1 MINTFKNINAYEL
14 RRFIKVILL
23 LLAVLIS
30 ILTLFLS
37 QRLVQKIAVEET
49 KKMEIWAD
57 AERVLSDPNSEGD
70 LGFHLKIVQSN
81 ETIPAILV
89 SESDRIIQYINL
101 TEKEQI
107 ISESKL
113 KEKIAE
119 FAAEHDPIL
128 IPIDENTV
136 FRVYYGKSSVLR
148 QLEYYPYVVLAIVA
162 LFVFVSY
169 SAFSF
174 STRSEQNQVWV
185 GLAKETAHQLGTP
198 ISSLMG
204 WVECIENDIIP
215 DNAADEM
222 KKDIDR
228 LQIITE
234 RFSKI
239 GSTPVL
245 EIANIN
251 LVLETSLKYLSNRIS
266 NSVDFQWKLYPK
278 PVMVNI
284 NVNLFNWVIENVV
297 KNSVD
302 AMEGKGRLRV
312 EVNFRNNLAFI
323 DVIDNG
329 KGIPRNQTKDIFK
342 PGFTTKKRGWG
353 LGLSLA
359 KRIVEDYHKGQIFV
373 KESHAFDKTV
383 IRIILKCNN
392 LE

>member
-1 MINTFKNINAYEL
+1 MIKIFKNINAYEL

-57 AERVLSDPNSEGD
+57 AERVLSDPDSEGD

-101 TEKEQI
+101 TEKEQV

-113 KEKIAE
+113 REKIAE
-119 FAAEHDPIL
+119 FSVEHDPIL
-128 IPIDENTV
+128 IPIDENTI

-215 DNAADEM
+215 DNAAAEM

-245 EIANIN
+245 EVANIN
-251 LVLETSLKYLSNRIS
+251 LVLEASLTYLSNRIS
-266 NSVDFQWKLYPK
+266 STVDFQWKLYPK

-284 NVNLFNWVIENVV
+284 NINLFNWVIENVV

-302 AMEGKGRLRV
+302 AMEGKGKLRV
-312 EVNFRNNLAFI
+312 EVNYRNHLVYI

-329 KGIPRNQTKDIFK
+329 KGISRNQTKDIFK

-373 KESHAFDKTV
+373 KESHAFEKTV
-383 IRIILKCNN
+383 IRIILKCNTEN
-392 LE
+392 

>member
-1 MINTFKNINAYEL
+1 VINTFKNINAYEL

-37 QRLVQKIAVEET
+37 QRLVKKIATEET

-101 TEKEQI
+101 SDQEQV

-113 KEKIAE
+113 REKITE
-119 FAAEHDPIL
+119 FAVEHNPIL

-136 FRVYYGKSSVLR
+136 YRVYYGKSSVLR

-215 DNAADEM
+215 DNAAHEM

-239 GSTPVL
+239 GSAPVL
-245 EIANIN
+245 EVANIN
-251 LVLETSLKYLSNRIS
+251 LVLENSLTYLSNRIS

-278 PVMVNI
+278 PILVDL

-302 AMEGKGRLRV
+302 AMEGKGILKV
-312 EVNFRNNLAFI
+312 EVNYRNSLAFI

-329 KGIPRNQTKDIFK
+329 KGISRNQTKDIFK

-373 KESHAFDKTV
+373 KESHAYEKTV
-383 IRIILKCNN
+383 IRIILKCDK
-392 LE
+392 LI

>member
-1 MINTFKNINAYEL
+1 VISTFKNINAYEL

-101 TEKEQI
+101 SEKEQI
-107 ISESKL
+107 VSESKL
-113 KEKIAE
+113 REKIAE
-119 FAAEHDPIL
+119 FATEHDPIL

-148 QLEYYPYVVLAIVA
+148 QLEYYPYVVLGIVA

-204 WVECIENDIIP
+204 WVECIENNIIP

-245 EIANIN
+245 EVANVN

-302 AMEGKGRLRV
+302 AMEGKGMLRV
-312 EVNFRNNLAFI
+312 EVNYRNNLAFI
-323 DVIDNG
+323 DVVDNG

-359 KRIVEDYHKGQIFV
+359 KRIVEDYHQGQIFV
-373 KESHAFDKTV
+373 KESHSFNKTV
-383 IRIILKCNN
+383 IRIILKCNK
-392 LE
+392 LD